1 MARIVTLQFCVMCIT
16 AIIAAMLSGRAAGIS
31 ALLGGL
37 CYAFPNALFA
47 LRLFAATRKSGNA
60 NPMTFFAGEFFKI
73 LMTVALL
80 AAIVWL
86 YHELHWLAFLTA
98 FIVVMKSYLILLFRS

>member
-16 AIIAAMLSGRAAGIS
+16 AIFAAMLRGHAAGVS
-31 ALLGGL
+31 ALLGGF

-47 LRLFAATRKSGNA
+47 LRLFIATKRSATA

-73 LMTVALL
+73 FMTIALL
-80 AAIVWL
+80 AAVVWL
-86 YHELHWLAFLTA
+86 YHDVHWLAFLIA